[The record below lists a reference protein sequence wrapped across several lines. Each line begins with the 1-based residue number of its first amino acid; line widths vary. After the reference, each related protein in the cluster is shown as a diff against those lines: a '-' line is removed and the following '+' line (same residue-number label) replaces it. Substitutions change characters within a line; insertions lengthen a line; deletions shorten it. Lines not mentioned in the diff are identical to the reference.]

1 MIETADKFAKMWRTA
16 REDAGVSQKTAAK
29 MIGVSQSTIQHWEE
43 GTSSPSQLKGFEYF
57 RALGLNPLSYY
68 LGIFFP
74 NEYNDISAE
83 NTDEEIEDALIS
95 FMVQQSPT
103 TKRRLLFWSYGNHG
117 SSIIGSLNMFNAYL
131 CLPLKDRY
139 IICKNIIDMYEI
151 AEITGTL
158 NKSLENKKHIKPD
171 IDSLKKAL
179 GKAKDAVF
187 KKHDSYI
194 DF

>member
-29 MIGVSQSTIQHWEE
+29 LIGVSQSTIQHWEE

-57 RALGLNPLSYY
+57 KVLGLNPLSYY
-68 LGIFFP
+68 FRTLFP
-74 NEYNDISAE
+74 NEYKNIYADS
-83 NTDEEIEDALIS
+83 TDEEIEDALIV
-95 FMVQQSPT
+95 FLMQQTPA
-103 TKRRLLFWSYGNHG
+103 TKRRLLFWSYGDHG
-117 SSIIGSLNMFNAYL
+117 SSIKGSLNMFNAYL

-139 IICKNIIDMYEI
+139 IICQNIVHMYEI
-151 AEITGTL
+151 AQITGTL

-171 IDSLKKAL
+171 IESLKKAL
-179 GKAKDAVF
+179 LKAKDAVF
-187 KKHDSYI
+187 KLHDFYT